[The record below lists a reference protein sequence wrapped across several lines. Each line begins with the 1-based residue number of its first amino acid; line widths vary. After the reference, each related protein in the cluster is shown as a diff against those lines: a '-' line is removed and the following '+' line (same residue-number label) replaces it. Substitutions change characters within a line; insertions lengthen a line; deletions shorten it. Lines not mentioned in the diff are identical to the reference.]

1 MDNSSVSTETY
12 YNSDKIIDSTAD
24 SIPHSQH
31 PALKDKSS
39 SPPSLSHANLE
50 IPQTIHS
57 LFDDG
62 TTKGKILQE
71 TTRGKEKKMPMKKKK
86 KFKKLSELVDLKN
99 SYACNEAFN
108 NFQALG
114 AHIATHNR
122 NKKMEK
128 VPFDKLGTK
137 EGGAG
142 DREEKGSSS
151 VGPIVNREKK
161 YKCNLCSRRFLTGQ
175 ALGGHKNYHRKVA
188 RVEARQAPGSDIL

>member
-1 MDNSSVSTETY
+1 M
-12 YNSDKIIDSTAD
+12 
-24 SIPHSQH
+24 
-31 PALKDKSS
+31 
-39 SPPSLSHANLE
+39 
-50 IPQTIHS
+50 PQTIRS

-62 TTKGKILQE
+62 TRKAKIFQE
-71 TTRGKEKKMPMKKKK
+71 TTRGKEKKVRNSYFVSALNVIDSDKKRCISTGVMQMPMKKKK
-86 KFKKLSELVDLKN
+86 KFKNLSELVDLKN
-99 SYACNEAFN
+99 SYACKEVFN
-108 NFQALG
+108 KFQALG
-114 AHIATHNR
+114 AHIASHNR

-151 VGPIVNREKK
+151 VAPVVNREKK

-175 ALGGHKNYHRKVA
+175 AVGGHKNYHRKAA